1 MEQRVF
7 AKPAPAKPLE
17 ESDWLDRT
25 DRAEVGREPF
35 FYGRDTDYEVF
46 QKAANSLRRGL
57 VGGGTMVFQG
67 APGAGKSALMLEC
80 MEAVRQHSTPQEPW
94 VAASVAPGDLISPAY
109 VMSTLIRA
117 TDEESKRLS
126 SAAAGASA
134 QKLEN
139 LLGLGKRVLEQL
151 SNRGFTIAGISV
163 GGKSSADKH
172 SNFKMSVAQLFR
184 QAAPLLE
191 NIHFIVF
198 VDEAQ
203 NTPVETTTRAV
214 LDCLHRDP
222 QGINL
227 VAAFFGL
234 SDTVDV
240 LRKCGLSRLALDR
253 VVNLEP
259 LGFTDAAC
267 SFRRMID
274 TYYSGSDQEKDIWA
288 DALAELSQGWPQ
300 HINRIGVA
308 AGQVIRDNGGKLRR
322 SLLGEA
328 LEKGTEKKNDY
339 YDYRIAAGYRDSDIY
354 VELAVAAGRNPNG
367 LLSISELRNLSAQNL
382 SKRGHRSMTSCLRP
396 CMPECSL
403 LSRGRC
409 LDTNSPSLHLE
420 IISVRRQ
427 QFSAASMKKDGICK
441 VIGMPIPN
449 SWQWESDQTL
459 VFKSNLRCRKIE
471 YVPVDF
477 DMARPWF

>member
-1 MEQRVF
+1 MEQRF
-7 AKPAPAKPLE
+7 FKKPAPAKPLE

-35 FYGRDTDYEVF
+35 FYGRDADYEVF

-80 MEAVRQHSTPQEPW
+80 MEAVRQHSTPEEPW
-94 VAASVAPGDLISPAY
+94 VAASVAPSDLVSPAY

-117 TDEESKRLS
+117 TDDESKRLS
-126 SAAAGASA
+126 STAASASA

-139 LLGLGKRVLEQL
+139 LMGLGKRVIEQL

-163 GGKSSADKH
+163 GGKSDEGQHPDFEMSA
-172 SNFKMSVAQLFR
+172 AQLFS
-184 QAAPLLE
+184 QAASVLQ
-191 NIHFIVF
+191 NIRFIIF

-203 NTPVETTTRAV
+203 NTPPAAATKAV
-214 LDCLHRDP
+214 LDCLHRDSR
-222 QGINL
+222 GIHL
-227 VAAFFGL
+227 VTAFFGL

-259 LGFTDAAC
+259 LGFADAAG

-328 LEKGTEKKNDY
+328 LAKGAEKKNDY

-367 LLSISELRNLSAQNL
+367 LLSISELRNLSAQKL
-382 SKRGHRSMTSCLRP
+382 EQTGTSFDDF
-396 CMPECSL
+396 L
-403 LSRGRC
+403 LETLHAGVLAPAKGPLPRYKFPI
-409 LDTNSPSLHLE
+409 PSLGDYL
-420 IISVRRQ
+420 RAQ
-427 QFSAASMKKDGICK
+427 SAA
-441 VIGMPIPN
+441 
-449 SWQWESDQTL
+449 
-459 VFKSNLRCRKIE
+459 
-471 YVPVDF
+471 
-477 DMARPWF
+477 